1 MEITIELLV
10 FMLLAVITLAGGVGV
25 VVARNL
31 FRAALFL
38 LLSLFGVAGLFV
50 LLAAPFLAAVQILIY
65 MGGIA
70 ILIIFA
76 VMLTRGMVRARKI
89 YNEQWDL
96 AAVTAIGFL
105 ALMVAVI
112 VQLQQGGSA
121 MMAAVAAPAAV
132 PSGTVAALGTA
143 LVDPGQYMLPFEVA
157 SVLLAGALV
166 GAIYIARDDEVE

>member
-10 FMLLAVITLAGGVGV
+10 FVLFSLIALAGGVGV
-25 VVARNL
+25 VAARNL

-50 LLAAPFLAAVQILIY
+50 LLAAPFLAAIQILVY

-76 VMLTRGMVRARKI
+76 VMLTRGAVRLRKI

-96 AAVTAIGFL
+96 AAVVAIGFL
-105 ALMVAVI
+105 ALMVVVI

-121 MMAAVAAPAAV
+121 MMAAAAAPGAV
-132 PSGTVAALGTA
+132 PEGTVGALGAA
-143 LVDPGQYMLPFEVA
+143 LVDPAQYMLPFELA
-157 SVLLAGALV
+157 SVLLAGALI
-166 GAIYIARDDEVE
+166 GAIYIARDDEGE